1 MKKFPPRTLA
11 AIDEI
16 KYLKIR
22 SGDHRYINIWV
33 VVVDGRVFVRS
44 WNDKKTGWY
53 RAFLKE
59 PRGAILV
66 DDQEIPIR
74 ALPVKSAK
82 LNDAAT
88 AAYGQKY
95 TTKANAQYVEG
106 FATAERKANTLELV
120 FA

>member
-1 MKKFPPRTLA
+1 MKKFPPRIVSALH
-11 AIDEI
+11 EI

-22 SGDHRYINIWV
+22 SGDHRFIHVWV
-33 VVVDGRVFVRS
+33 VVVGGRVVVRS
-44 WNDKKTGWY
+44 WNDKPTGWY
-53 RAFLKE
+53 RAFLKD
-59 PRGAILV
+59 PRGAIQV
-66 DDQEIPIR
+66 GDDEIPVR
-74 ALPVKSAK
+74 ALPVRSAK

-88 AAYGQKY
+88 VAYGEKY